1 MANSANNRRISR
13 PSNGERSDSVSRE
26 LREKLAELEHEQ
38 WCDWSRSVAATE
50 TLAPER
56 LEAWTKRW
64 VPYSELSEADKDMDR
79 EYADRV
85 LALLMAEPGTRHEG
99 HAS

>member
-1 MANSANNRRISR
+1 MTNSANNRRISR
-13 PSNGERSDSVSRE
+13 PGDRERPDSVRRE

-38 WCDWSRSVAATE
+38 WCDWSRSVAETE

-56 LEAWTKRW
+56 LEAWKKRW
-64 VPYSELSEADKDMDR
+64 IPYSELSEADKDMDR

-85 LALLMAEPGTRHEG
+85 LALLIAKPARRHEG
-99 HAS
+99 DGP